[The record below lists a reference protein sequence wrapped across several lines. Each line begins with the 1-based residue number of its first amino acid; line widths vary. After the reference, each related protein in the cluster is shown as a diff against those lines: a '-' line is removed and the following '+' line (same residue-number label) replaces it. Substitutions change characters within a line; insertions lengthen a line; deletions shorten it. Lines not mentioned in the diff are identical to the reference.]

1 MLQGTRLIGPLKPR
15 MIRCTLG
22 GIAMG
27 LGFSLAPG
35 AFDGMTLLGQ
45 PLLLPF
51 AWVVMGASY
60 ATVILGVLYLRSGL
74 GSWVR
79 TRRG

>member
-1 MLQGTRLIGPLKPR
+1 
-15 MIRCTLG
+15 
-22 GIAMG
+22 MG

-51 AWVVMGASY
+51 AWVVMCASY
-60 ATVILGVLYLRSGL
+60 LTVVLGVLYLRSGF
-74 GSWVR
+74 GSWIT